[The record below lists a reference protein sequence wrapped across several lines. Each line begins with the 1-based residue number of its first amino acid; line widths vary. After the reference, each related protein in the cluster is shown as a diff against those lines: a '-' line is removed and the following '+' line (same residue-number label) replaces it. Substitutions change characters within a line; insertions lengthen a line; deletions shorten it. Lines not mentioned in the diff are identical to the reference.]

1 MTDTHQQLRY
11 KEILSYGLIVM
22 ALTHTLTHAFQH
34 MHSTLYP
41 ILRDEFMLSNQQ
53 IGLISSIPSLSSALL
68 SIPTGLLSDR
78 IGSKKMILLSSLVA
92 ITGAVIAGV
101 AQNPMMLI
109 LAVSMLY
116 VNTTIYHPASYSFT
130 TFLFKPQDRSK
141 ALGLHGAG
149 GTLGMAVGPIS
160 VSIIV
165 GLLGLGWRYVYLA
178 WVIPLLISLI
188 AVYSIK
194 VVPSADDED
203 KTSMENGIKG
213 AQKLWTASL
222 ILFLVYS
229 GLKMAASNMTITFLS
244 LWLVD
249 DIGFTV
255 STTSLII
262 GASSAMGI
270 IAAPVGGALAARYGE
285 KRWTYST
292 FIISIASFALA
303 FLLRVKWIFPI
314 FYLGYGFFNLLS
326 MAANSAIMAKLSPSR
341 QRGLGFALY
350 FLPGSIMGAIGPI
363 VAAFI
368 ADSFGIFTVFLAS
381 MVVFASSWTLFTF
394 GVKVD

>member
-1 MTDTHQQLRY
+1 MTEPQQQLRY
-11 KEILSYGLIVM
+11 REILSYGLIVM
-22 ALTHTLTHAFQH
+22 ALTHTLTHAFQN

-41 ILRDEFMLSNQQ
+41 ILKEEFMLSNQQ

-68 SIPTGLLSDR
+68 SIPTGLLSDK
-78 IGSKKMILLSSLVA
+78 IGSKKMILLSNLVA

-101 AQNPMMLI
+101 AQNPLMLI

-149 GTLGMAVGPIS
+149 GTLGMAIGPIS

-178 WVIPLLISLI
+178 WVIPLLLSLI
-188 AVYSIK
+188 AVYAIK
-194 VVPSADDED
+194 VVPTADDED

-213 AQKLWTASL
+213 AQKLWTTSL

-229 GLKMAASNMTITFLS
+229 GLKMAASNMTLTFLS
-244 LWLVD
+244 LWLVN

-262 GASSAMGI
+262 GASSLMGI
-270 IAAPVGGALAARYGE
+270 FAAPIGGALAARYGE

-292 FIISIASFALA
+292 LIISISSFALA
-303 FLLRVKWIFPI
+303 FLLRIKWVFPV

-368 ADSFGIFTVFLAS
+368 ADSFGIFTVFIAS